1 MRMEMCQE
9 LSGCVMKI
17 AREKEYDCFGSE
29 MLKHN
34 KIKGLIGA
42 NIHSV
47 DKSPLYIYEIGDRI
61 PLAEYYKDGMC
72 TKEDWKRLMN
82 QLLDVLERGTE
93 YFLSERDILLEPNTL
108 FYDEKEEQLYALYL
122 DGYEGDVAKGIA
134 SLLEDFMNYMNHQ
147 NRDLT
152 FFIYGL
158 HRIVKENHC
167 SINRLKE
174 YMDEGEIDAQFKEM
188 PQESREGK
196 KGDSVVKAEWGKKS
210 ERGEEADQEKTASK
224 LTPERKKENEH
235 RIDTWIIIIL
245 GIFILIVAWKSQM
258 LLHPVTKEVDVK
270 KTVFFLGVFLAAEGL
285 ALHREWKEILWK
297 NKEVIAL
304 LPMDQSQEVIRI
316 KESPC
321 YIGSNAEKA
330 SKVID
335 GWDISPIHVKIVL
348 EEKKVYLIDQ
358 ESGHGTWKNESRLV
372 PWERNRL
379 QHGDIIRMASAEYK
393 VRIPQ
398 MEESPEKKHM
408 SYDG

>member
-9 LSGCVMKI
+9 LTGCVMKI

-61 PLAEYYKDGMC
+61 PLGEYYKDGMC

-82 QLLDVLERGTE
+82 QLLELLERGTE
-93 YFLSERDILLEPNTL
+93 YFLSERDILLEPNAL
-108 FYDEKEEQLYALYL
+108 FYDEKEGQLYALYL
-122 DGYEGDVAKGIA
+122 DGYDGDVAKGIA
-134 SLLEDFMNYMNHQ
+134 SLLEDFMNHMNHQ
-147 NRDLT
+147 DRGLT
-152 FFIYGL
+152 FLVYGI
-158 HRIVKENHC
+158 HRIVKENHF

-174 YMDEGEIDAQFKEM
+174 YMCEGEVDDKPKEILTEEEK
-188 PQESREGK
+188 Q
-196 KGDSVVKAEWGKKS
+196 DSPAKARTE
-210 ERGEEADQEKTASK
+210 QEKTVRKPAA
-224 LTPERKKENEH
+224 EKKEKGEKNEYH
-235 RIDTWIIIIL
+235 LETWLIVLL
-245 GIFILIVAWKSQM
+245 GIGILVVAWKSQM

-270 KTVFFLGVFLAAEGL
+270 KTLFFLTAFLVAEGL
-285 ALHREWKEILWK
+285 ALRQECQGILWK
-297 NKEVIAL
+297 KKEVL
-304 LPMDQSQEVIRI
+304 TLFPMDQSQEVIRI

-335 GWDISPIHVKIVL
+335 GWDISPVHVKIVL

-358 ESGHGTWKNESRLV
+358 ESDYGTWKNESRLI

-379 QHGDIIRMASAEYK
+379 QHGDILRMASAEYK
-393 VRIPQ
+393 VRIPR
-398 MEESPEKKHM
+398 MEDDPEKTHM